1 MFELRT
7 AFSKTPDRFDSLG
20 TGFGNQNYRTAF
32 VAKGAA
38 HLPGEVFFVL
48 VGKKIGTIE
57 EQQKGGR
64 RLPHLGGVEKLN
76 TMPVRADRLTPF
88 DSILQSTIQDGC
100 GNLLL
105 QLRS

>member
-1 MFELRT
+1 MFKLRT

-32 VAKGAA
+32 VAKSAA

-48 VGKKIGTIE
+48 VGKKVGAIE

-64 RLPHLGGVEKLN
+64 RLPHLGSVEELDP
-76 TMPVRADRLTPF
+76 MPMRADGLAPF
-88 DSILQSTIQDGC
+88 DRILQGTIQDGG

-105 QLRS
+105 Q